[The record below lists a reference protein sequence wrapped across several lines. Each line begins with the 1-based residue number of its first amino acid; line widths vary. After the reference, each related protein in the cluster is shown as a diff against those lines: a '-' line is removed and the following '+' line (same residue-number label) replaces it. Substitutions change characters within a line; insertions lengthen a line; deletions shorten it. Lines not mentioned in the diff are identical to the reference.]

1 MPPVRFLVLFLRS
14 FPRRHSVP
22 DSSPLVFPALLLGD
36 FTHPEFQ
43 EVVSVLRG
51 AVLHQRLQ
59 EAETLRAA
67 RDLYPPG
74 RQPPELV
81 VICQTWSDQFS
92 ADEIQGLI
100 AWLPF
105 ARILCCFG
113 PWCDSDG
120 RTRDLWPL
128 AVRIPAAE
136 AVSAVAATLR
146 ELQVPVGLGTGSPG
160 SSLAPLTGGS
170 GKLPLTASRAEIYA
184 ARYALPVTGSLQSLA
199 VAVNSPDRAW
209 REMIEKL
216 VRSRQGEVLPGSLAT
231 VPSVPRPPHWL
242 VWDADPAGPARHQ
255 ELDQWR
261 QACPRLR
268 VLACV
273 GFPRQDQAL
282 ALRQQGVDAV
292 WPKLAP
298 LADLVELLARD
309 ARRK

>member
-1 MPPVRFLVLFLRS
+1 
-14 FPRRHSVP
+14 VP
-22 DSSPLVFPALLLGD
+22 DLSPLVFPALLLGD

-43 EVVSVLRG
+43 EVVSLLRG

-59 EAETLRAA
+59 EAETLCEA

-105 ARILCCFG
+105 ARLICCYG

-128 AVRIPAAE
+128 AVRIPAAQGLS
-136 AVSAVAATLR
+136 VVAAALR
-146 ELQVPVGLGTGSPG
+146 ELQVPGGLTAPSPG
-160 SSLAPLTGGS
+160 SRLPARGGS
-170 GKLPLTASRAEIYA
+170 SGRLPLTASRAEIYA
-184 ARYALPVTGSLQSLA
+184 ARYSPPVTGSLQSVA
-199 VAVNSPDRAW
+199 VVVNSPDRAW
-209 REMIEKL
+209 REMIEKF
-216 VRSRQGEVLPGSLAT
+216 VRGCEGEVLQGEPES
-231 VPSVPRPPHWL
+231 VHPSPRQPHWL
-242 VWDADPAGPARHQ
+242 VWDADPEGPARRQ
-255 ELDQWR
+255 ELDRWR

-273 GFPRQDQAL
+273 GFPRHDL
-282 ALRQQGVDAV
+282 AQSLRQQGVDV
-292 WPKLAP
+292 MWPKLAP

-309 ARRK
+309 LRRQ